1 MPRTDPSA
9 APMLIKNIAD
19 KIQQDQVT
27 FVVGAGMSTLAN
39 TINGEPFPSSVG
51 LATSLATHFHL
62 RLAPP
67 DKTNLAYVAQVVE
80 TEHGRDALHTWL
92 EHQLSFDP
100 NAIPREHKVL
110 MKLATRV
117 VTTNYDTLLDEA
129 ARALAPTKTFRV
141 IRRPVDCSSLDGPIL
156 IKAHGCITVKESV
169 VITTTDYLNRLS
181 RETILDTALRLLY
194 AASDL
199 VLLGFGAQDID
210 FLLKLNQIREDLGPF
225 VHPLVAVMNCRS
237 RVNLSVNCRVKM
249 SLGGF
254 KGE

>member
-156 IKAHGCITVKESV
+156 IKARLHHGEGVRCHH
-169 VITTTDYLNRLS
+169 DDRLS
-181 RETILDTALRLLY
+181 EPALPRDHFGYSTKAPLRCQRSC
-194 AASDL
+194 AAGLWRTGHRFL
-199 VLLGFGAQDID
+199 VEAQPDS
-210 FLLKLNQIREDLGPF
+210 RGSR
-225 VHPLVAVMNCRS
+225 PLCASAR
-237 RVNLSVNCRVKM
+237 RRDELSKPSQSV
-249 SLGGF
+249 S
-254 KGE
+254 